1 MVSLWLYES
10 IYIIILSID
19 KYIAI
24 LGTFYILFCENDLV
38 ICTNKC
44 KWYGPFY
51 NGLPTY
57 PPLG

>member
-10 IYIIILSID
+10 IYIIILSTD

-44 KWYGPFY
+44 K
-51 NGLPTY
+51 
-57 PPLG
+57 